1 MGHPYLGQ
9 HCPRSVHDLSH
20 SGSHQRMVGWPAV
33 SVEEIRKVGA
43 SGESDRSNKE
53 REDIDPARLAK
64 LDRIVYEIIKLLPEE
79 REQETYGGRKVKVRL
94 EVEDLRRLLKNQ
106 VSHIETTEGQIAV
119 LEELKG
125 ILSGF
130 LVHERLNA
138 IEKYFEIKVQK
149 ERVVEARK
157 SAARQELQ
165 WYPVSIGLSVTII
178 TFGVMILVL
187 LAIERNTRGAQRK
200 A

>member
-1 MGHPYLGQ
+1 
-9 HCPRSVHDLSH
+9 
-20 SGSHQRMVGWPAV
+20 MVGWPAV